1 MALKRPET
9 VFKNF
14 THALTDA
21 DLTFFCSR
29 LYRQYQGD
37 APEALNYLDTLT
49 DNGGQ
54 ANPATNLLSSAK
66 DYLEFDKFLDM
77 LSFSCVKEYEKRGYR
92 LEQLI

>member
-9 VFKNF
+9 VFKSF
-14 THALTDA
+14 THALVDV

-29 LYRQYQGD
+29 LHRQYQGD
-37 APEALNYLDTLT
+37 TPEALNYLDKLT
-49 DNGGQ
+49 DTDGQ
-54 ANPATNLLSSAK
+54 VNPVTNLLSGAK

-77 LSFSCVKEYEKRGYR
+77 FFYSCVKEYEKRGYR